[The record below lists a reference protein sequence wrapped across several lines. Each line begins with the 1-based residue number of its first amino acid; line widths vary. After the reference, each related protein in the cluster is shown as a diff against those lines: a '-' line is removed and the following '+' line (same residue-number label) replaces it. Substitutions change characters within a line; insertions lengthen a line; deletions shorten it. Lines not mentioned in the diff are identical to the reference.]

1 MNMLREADEVG
12 DIWASAAWR
21 QPGRPLEREG
31 IRGLNNQMR
40 NKKGPVDRN
49 RRGLLYGDRRSG
61 DGRSL
66 AAADSWIVQ
75 PPLFS
80 IC

>member
-40 NKKGPVDRN
+40 NKKGPVDLKID
-49 RRGLLYGDRRSG
+49 GAFLYGDRCRG

-66 AAADSWIVQ
+66 AAADS
-75 PPLFS
+75 
-80 IC
+80 